1 MIRNQEINHS
11 HHRRFFHPPTHVP
24 LAMDN
29 QNQEPGTRNPQEPAA
44 GSGVPPVSSEHKI
57 SYKILSTKSIFYS
70 RFLGTSRD
78 SAENRNSTSKE

>member
-29 QNQEPGTRNPQEPAA
+29 QNQEPGT
-44 GSGVPPVSSEHKI
+44 VPPVSSEHKI